1 MKIWLAAAAVAA
13 LLHGAAVA
21 QDVVLRFAYENEEVF
36 PYYMGT
42 QDVPQDRPGVTIDM
56 LRLLEARLP
65 NLKVQLVRMPW
76 KRCLVQLQEGN
87 VDAVVDSFKP
97 ERMQNGVFPTKAG
110 KPDVKL
116 AIDVRAYYLF
126 KRADTALFWD
136 GVRLSGADGAV
147 GVPRGY
153 SIIDDLARLG
163 VRVEETRSSGTDFR
177 KLQLNRLIAVATLE
191 KVGAYYVKHAPA
203 GTLVKVA
210 PPLASKEYYL
220 IFSHQFFA
228 KHEELSASIWRH
240 LVQIRDRDMD
250 AMFPKYLD

>member
-1 MKIWLAAAAVAA
+1 MKICFAAVAIA
-13 LLHGAAVA
+13 AVLHGAAMA

-42 QDVPQDRPGVTIDM
+42 QDVPPDRPGVTLDM

-65 NLKVQLVRMPW
+65 RLKVQLVRMPW

-87 VDAVVDSFKP
+87 VDAVVGSFKP
-97 ERMQNGVFPTKAG
+97 ERMQNGVFPMKAG

-126 KRADTALFWD
+126 KRSDTAFTWD
-136 GVRLSGADGAV
+136 GERLSGLDGAV
-147 GVPRGY
+147 GAPRGY

-177 KLQLNRLIAVATLE
+177 KLQINRLSAVATLE
-191 KVGAYYVKHAPA
+191 KVGDYYVRQAPA
-203 GTLVKVA
+203 GFFVKVQ

-220 IFSHQFFA
+220 IFSHQFFT
-228 KHEELSASIWRH
+228 KHEDLSATIWRL